1 MVRRVDGIFLR
12 ACHRG
17 MGMRIVTDGM
27 QVRLKA
33 PKVGDVVTVR
43 SCTIY
48 FYLPEG
54 LPECTQAVL
63 VGRESGRYIVSA
75 LGREWNIPM
84 QCLEHEEERF
94 YDGQWLDKWDRRVRR
109 AQAHIDRLHAMEK
122 MKAERRHNA
131 K

>member
-1 MVRRVDGIFLR
+1 MTSVLEGVTS
-12 ACHRG
+12 G

-48 FYLPEG
+48 FYLPDG
-54 LPECTQAVL
+54 LPERTEAVM
-63 VGRESGRYIVSA
+63 VGREPGRYIVSA

-84 QCLEHEEERF
+84 QCVEHEEERF
-94 YDGQWLDKWDRRVRR
+94 YDGQWLNKWDRRVRR
-109 AQAHIDRLHAMEK
+109 AQAYIDWKHAVEK
-122 MKAERRHNA
+122 MKVDRRA
-131 K
+131 SMQS